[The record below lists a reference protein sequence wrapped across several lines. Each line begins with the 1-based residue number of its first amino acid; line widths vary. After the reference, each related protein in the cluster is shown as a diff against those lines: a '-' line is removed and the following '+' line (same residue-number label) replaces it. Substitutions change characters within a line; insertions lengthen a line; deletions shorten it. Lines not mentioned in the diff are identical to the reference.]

1 MKVRIGFV
9 TNSSSS
15 SFLIMKKYLSEKQL
29 QAIRMHSELGE
40 RLHLQWASDSWSIHE
55 NEDFITG
62 ETYMD
67 NFDISEFF
75 GIIGI
80 PVNKIMWSEFGFDLD
95 NLNVNS
101 EEEIEEEEENEMDWI
116 SILNELTS
124 ETDK

>member
-1 MKVRIGFV
+1 MKVRIGFI

-40 RLHLQWASDSWSIHE
+40 RLHLQWAGDSWSIHE
-55 NEDFITG
+55 NQDFITG

-67 NFDISEFF
+67 NFDISELF

-80 PVNKIMWSEFGFDLD
+80 PANKVMWSEFGFDLD
-95 NLNVNS
+95 NLDVEP
-101 EEEIEEEEENEMDWI
+101 EEETEDENETDWV
-116 SILNELTS
+116 SILNELTD
-124 ETDK
+124 ETDD